1 MSFLTGNGAENALSC
16 FLKIKYDFIFQWFS
30 EQKKREKEKEKR
42 QWRKLSF
49 KHKIFKEQSYFVV
62 CYLPLVSEGPN
73 TLAMNKEKIIMI
85 MVQVNRSLV
94 GCSYPRYEHLSFM
107 TFLKILRTIQLRKFD
122 KADSMRRC
130 FLSAKPE
137 LFNHKQANL
146 KTSSVKIESRIST
159 TMTLKIHCKL
169 NVLNLQAL
177 LREMQFACS

>member
-1 MSFLTGNGAENALSC
+1 MLLTLSVRGS
-16 FLKIKYDFIFQWFS
+16 KYARDEQGEDNHDHGTSQPFS
-30 EQKKREKEKEKR
+30 
-42 QWRKLSF
+42 WS
-49 KHKIFKEQSYFVV
+49 
-62 CYLPLVSEGPN
+62 
-73 TLAMNKEKIIMI
+73 LAVLI
-85 MVQVNRSLV
+85 
-94 GCSYPRYEHLSFM
+94 YEHLSFM

-146 KTSSVKIESRIST
+146 KLSSVKIESRIST

>member
-1 MSFLTGNGAENALSC
+1 
-16 FLKIKYDFIFQWFS
+16 
-30 EQKKREKEKEKR
+30 
-42 QWRKLSF
+42 
-49 KHKIFKEQSYFVV
+49 
-62 CYLPLVSEGPN
+62 
-73 TLAMNKEKIIMI
+73 MI